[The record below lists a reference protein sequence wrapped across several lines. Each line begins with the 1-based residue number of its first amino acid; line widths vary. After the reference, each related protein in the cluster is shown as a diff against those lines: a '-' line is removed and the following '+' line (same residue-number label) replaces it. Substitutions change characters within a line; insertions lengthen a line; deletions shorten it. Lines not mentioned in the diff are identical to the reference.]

1 MKSKGFTLIE
11 LVVVMAVFLIIV
23 GTALGIFI
31 SIVRHQK
38 KVLAQQELL
47 NQASYVFEHISKGL
61 RMAKTATDSTCIEAG
76 SAYEISNDFSS
87 IKFIN
92 QSEADLCQQFRIMP
106 IDQNSLDSGY
116 VLEEAKGSQNWV
128 QVTSANLKIY
138 SLKFILDDGE
148 SSQNSQPRVTML
160 LDIENSAD
168 YSQPLKIQT
177 TVSQRNL
184 NQ

>member
-1 MKSKGFTLIE
+1 MEQKGFTLIE
-11 LVVVMAVFLIIV
+11 LVVVMAVFLIIA

-31 SIVRHQK
+31 SIVQHQK

-47 NQASYVFEHISKGL
+47 NQASYAVEHISKGL
-61 RMAKTATDSTCIEAG
+61 RMARTADNSDCIESG
-76 SAYEISNDFSS
+76 LAYEISGDFSS

-92 QSEADLCQQFRIMP
+92 QSESDLCQQFFITP
-106 IDQNSLDSGY
+106 IDQNNLNLGY
-116 VLEEAKGSQNWV
+116 VLEEIRGSENPV
-128 QVTSANLKIY
+128 KITSASLKIN
-138 SLKFILDDGE
+138 SLKFILNGG
-148 SSQNSQPRVTML
+148 QGLVAGQPRVTML
-160 LDIENSAD
+160 LDIENSAG